1 MVFRIFYT
9 VALLQNKILYIIIFP
24 LKFEGEMSVLQGPSC
39 STLPAADLFD
49 DCSLILLFS

>member
-24 LKFEGEMSVLQGPSC
+24 LKFEGEMSVLLGPSC
-39 STLPAADLFD
+39 STLPATDLFD
-49 DCSLILLFS
+49 DFSLILLFS